1 MTDNSRFDAL
11 IRDFLESRNM
21 PSDSAAY
28 GLEFESEGVTVQ
40 VVAHPRLADRLI
52 VDAVVAALE
61 PESDARLL
69 QLLLEFNNGARFEHE
84 WQAAINSDAQLIVH
98 TWAPLE
104 RLTLAGL
111 EELMI
116 EGVDQALAVRALVQ
130 ISEAAAPAEPDTGV
144 AAGMGA
150 TPGFIRG

>member
-1 MTDNSRFDAL
+1 MTDNSRFDTL
-11 IRDFLESRNM
+11 VRDFLESRNM
-21 PSDSAAY
+21 PSDNAAY

-61 PESDARLL
+61 PESDGRLL

-84 WQAAINSDAQLIVH
+84 WQVAIDSDSQLIVH
-98 TWAPLE
+98 TWAPLDG
-104 RLTLAGL
+104 LTLAGL
-111 EELMI
+111 EEFMI
-116 EGVDQALAVRALVQ
+116 EGIDQALALRALVQ
-130 ISEAAAPAEPDTGV
+130 ISEAASPAEPDTEV
-144 AAGMGA
+144 TAEMSA